1 MFAIGD
7 NVKYTPLR
15 YDPYSRSDT
24 RVGMTGIITRIRATS
39 TDDLFT
45 VLLTDDRTVITAEKN
60 LTKVY

>member
-7 NVKYTPLR
+7 KVKYTPVTDNTYNR
-15 YDPYSRSDT
+15 YDT
-24 RVGMTGIITRIRATS
+24 REGMTGIITRIRITR

-45 VLLTDDRTVITAEKN
+45 VLLTDDRQVTTAEKN